1 MEYNV
6 INGELA
12 VDHIRMTFVSTSS
25 TVMVGD
31 IKAISLFSAFEGPPE
46 ELIVGV
52 TIPTLPPVIPT
63 ID

>member
-6 INGELA
+6 INGELE
-12 VDHIRMTFVSTSS
+12 VTLLKVTYVSTSS
-25 TVMVGD
+25 TVMVGE

-52 TIPTLPPVIPT
+52 TIPTLPSVIPA
-63 ID
+63 DE

>member
-6 INGELA
+6 INGELE
-12 VDHIRMTFVSTSS
+12 VTLIKVTYVSTSS

-31 IKAISLFSAFEGPPE
+31 IKAVSLFSAFEGPPE

-52 TIPTLPPVIPT
+52 TIPTLPSVAYE
-63 ID
+63 